1 MTSPPKLSLSQAPKV
16 DVFVVVMMM
25 MMMMII
31 IIIIIIVS
39 LISQSKCIKLN
50 SVLTKMERGEIEKIV
65 ISEAE

>member
-16 DVFVVVMMM
+16 DVFVVVMM